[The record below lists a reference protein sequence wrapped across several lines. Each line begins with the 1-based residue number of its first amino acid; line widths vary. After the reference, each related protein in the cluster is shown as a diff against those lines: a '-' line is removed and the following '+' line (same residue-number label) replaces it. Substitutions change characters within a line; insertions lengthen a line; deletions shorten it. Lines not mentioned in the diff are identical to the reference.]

1 MNETPSLL
9 LIEDNDGHSYL
20 IEEKFRNAFPEA
32 DIVRARNLKEAS
44 SILPSKSWDLVI
56 VNDKLPDGNA
66 GDFVDQ
72 LSVRQPFAAVAVLT
86 EETRDIGIMEFSGHH
101 GAVEVLTKDRSTLES
116 FVARI
121 KRLMAAS
128 QRISRLLHEGDDGAL
143 GTLFRD
149 PLTGVYNRAY
159 FDESLRREVS
169 RCNRYGQDM
178 GILLVD
184 VDGFLNIVKKNG
196 APAGEKCLKKLASFL
211 SKCVRSGDIVARYG
225 EDQFAVLLN
234 HCRSTDAARCA
245 KRVLQAIRKQPSH
258 QVFTVSIGVLHHG
271 GESKVL
277 RPKQLVAQAAKALH
291 RAKTQG
297 GARLHIA
304 A

>member
-1 MNETPSLL
+1 MNGSPSLL
-9 LIEDNDGHSYL
+9 LVEDNDGHSYL
-20 IEEKFRNAFPEA
+20 IEEKFRDAFPDA
-32 DIVRARNLKEAS
+32 NIVRARNLKEAADA
-44 SILPSKSWDLVI
+44 LPSQPWDLAI
-56 VNDKLPDGNA
+56 VNDKLPDGSA
-66 GDFVDQ
+66 SDFVDK
-72 LSVRQPFAAVAVLT
+72 LSTVQPFAAVAVLT
-86 EETRDIGIMEFSGHH
+86 EETRDIGMEFSAHH

-128 QRISRLLHEGDDGAL
+128 QRINRLLHEGDDGAL
-143 GTLFRD
+143 GMLFRD

-159 FDESLRREVS
+159 FDESLRREVF

-184 VDGFLNIVKKNG
+184 VDGFMEMVKKRGN
-196 APAGEKCLKKLASFL
+196 PAGEKCLKKLAAFL
-211 SKCVRSGDIVARYG
+211 TKCVRSGDIVARYG

-234 HCRSTDAARCA
+234 HCRRADAARCA
-245 KRVLQAIRKQPSH
+245 KRVLQAIREQKASGA
-258 QVFTVSIGVLHHG
+258 FTVSIGALHHSG
-271 GESKVL
+271 NSKIH
-277 RPKQLVAQAAKALH
+277 RPQQLVAQATKALH

-297 GARLHIA
+297 GARLYIA